1 MAIKIDSTN
10 KDIFNF
16 KPMKKLEFK
25 EDTYNRGFIKFGK
38 DNLYPQELI
47 RLYNEHPEHRAII
60 NRKARYIWGKG
71 LKAAKPEQEQ
81 KVNDFINS
89 FNRNNT
95 LNELGGK
102 ISLNSELFNGL
113 FIEVI
118 TNLNGQPLEMYML
131 NSANC
136 RLSECGEKLYFSKNW
151 KAPMHQLEYK
161 CIEKFK
167 QGNKAGTYFVDFRY
181 YTPSATYLDNIY
193 PTPLYQAIVEDVN
206 TDIDISTF
214 NKNYVANGFSV
225 GKIINFFNGTP
236 TPQMQQEIDRRFKGT
251 YAGEEGESILIT
263 HSDRDDKAP
272 EIVNVGVEEL
282 AEKFA
287 FTSKRCLKK
296 IFTGHEMSPELF
308 NIKFEDSF
316 LTGAPDLIT
325 LQEIFTKGY
334 VEPRQEPLLEF
345 FSYLSYIKTGEY
357 LEFEFEQIT
366 MIGKD
371 LSNDVDLTQDER
383 RKLKGYEPLTAPK
396 LDANGQ
402 PLPVQ
407 ATEVNDNLKGL
418 SASENRDMQRI
429 IRDFQAG
436 KNGMNEHLAIAR
448 LTAYGLTTD
457 DAKKML
463 GINTGIDAKMSSQAD
478 KIYLALAECAE
489 NDNDEDETLL
499 IEAAHI
505 HNSNDALKYE
515 RHIMKFADALVISA
529 EELDKAILSNLKA
542 NPTLTIDELAKVL
555 NYDAIKISEGIAR
568 LVKNGY
574 LEDAAKGFILTP
586 KSNNIEVDPKI
597 EVQVYTVYKYGVNPN
612 KPNLKPGGSSRYFC
626 QKMMELSK
634 SKSWRFETLD
644 KMSNDLGTNVWEYRG
659 GFYNNPKTGEIDPE
673 CRHIFLAITKKRT
686 IKK

>member
-1 MAIKIDSTN
+1 MAIKIDSTKN
-10 KDIFNF
+10 IFHF

-25 EDTYNRGFIKFGK
+25 EDSYNRGFIKFGK

-47 RLYNEHPEHRAII
+47 RLYDEHPEHRAIV
-60 NRKARYIWGKG
+60 NRKSRYIWGKG

-89 FNRNNT
+89 FNRFNT
-95 LNELGGK
+95 LNELGTK
-102 ISLNSELFNGL
+102 ITLNTELFNGM

-136 RLSECGEKLYFSKNW
+136 RLSECGTKLFFSKNW

-161 CIEKFK
+161 CIEKYK
-167 QGNKAGTYFVDFRY
+167 PNSKAGTYFIDFRY
-181 YTPSATYLDNIY
+181 YSPSGTYLENIY
-193 PTPLYQAIVEDVN
+193 PKPLYQAIVEDVN

-236 TPQMQQEIDRRFKGT
+236 TPEMQRDIDRRFKGT
-251 YAGEEGESILIT
+251 YSGEEGESVLIT

-272 EIVNVGVEEL
+272 EVVNVGVEEL
-282 AEKFA
+282 SEKFA

-296 IFTGHEMSPELF
+296 IFSGHEMAPELF

-325 LQEIFTKGY
+325 LNDLFVKGY

-345 FSYLSYIKTGEY
+345 FSYLSYVKTGEY
-357 LEFEFEQIT
+357 LEFEFEPISL
-366 MIGKD
+366 IGRD

-383 RKLKGYEPLTAPK
+383 RELKGYEPLTAPK

-418 SASENRDMQRI
+418 SASENKDMQRI
-429 IRDFQAG
+429 IRDFKAG
-436 KNGMNEHLAIAR
+436 KSGMDEHLAIKR
-448 LTAYGLTTD
+448 LMAYGFTLED
-457 DAKKML
+457 SKQML
-463 GINTGIDAKMSSQAD
+463 GLSIDAKMSSQAD
-478 KIYLALAECAE
+478 KIYLALEACAE
-489 NDNDEDETLL
+489 DDDNEDETLL

-568 LVKNGY
+568 LVKGGY

-597 EVQVYTVYKYGVNPN
+597 EVQVYTVYKYGVNDE
-612 KPNLKPGGSSRYFC
+612 KPSLKPGGSSRPFC
-626 QKMMELSK
+626 KKMMALSQT
-634 SKSWRFETLD
+634 KSWRFETLD
-644 KMSNDLGTNVWEYRG
+644 KMNNDLGTNVWEYRG
-659 GFYNNPKTGEIDPE
+659 GYYTNPKTGEIDPD
-673 CRHIFLAITKKRT
+673 CRHIWLAITKKRT
-686 IKK
+686 KRK